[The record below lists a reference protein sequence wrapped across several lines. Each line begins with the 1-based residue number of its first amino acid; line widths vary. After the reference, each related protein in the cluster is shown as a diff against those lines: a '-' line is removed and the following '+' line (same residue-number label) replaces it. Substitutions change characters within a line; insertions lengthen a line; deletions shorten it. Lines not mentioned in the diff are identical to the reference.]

1 MEGTGLLDQTMR
13 QRRVKRV
20 GTVVQVLI
28 ALLMILL
35 IVLVYQH
42 KGGSV
47 SPVFLPFPAIILV
60 VVMCG
65 FMMNIVS
72 IIFNAAEI
80 GVVDTAGRR
89 FMVAQHG
96 MRVAR
101 ATGIIVLILF
111 IVFLLLIPYV
121 ETAISTNEHEPI
133 DLTTIKVDTFD
144 NIDDFDAEY
153 AERVLID
160 VKSGPDVHYALYYK
174 EGATG
179 TFEEK
184 NVSIVPSGTVGSI
197 PIKDY
202 PRGEYKVELFIEE
215 SGNMTESDVVYQIE
229 RHINPDLELA
239 LTWFLL
245 VIAIANIVWT
255 VVTYVLMRK
264 YEVESVGGL
273 SDLPEFENV

>member
-1 MEGTGLLDQTMR
+1 MLDQTMR

-28 ALLMILL
+28 ALLMIVL
-35 IVLVYQH
+35 IVLAYQH
-42 KGGSV
+42 KDGSI
-47 SPVFLPFPAIILV
+47 SPLFLPFPAIILV

-65 FMMNIVS
+65 FLMNVVS
-72 IIFNAAEI
+72 IIFNASEI
-80 GVVDTAGRR
+80 GVVDTAGRK

-96 MRVAR
+96 MHVAR

-121 ETAISTNEHEPI
+121 ETAISTDEREPI

-144 NIDDFDAEY
+144 NIDEFDAEY
-153 AERVLID
+153 AERVIID
-160 VKSGPDVHYALYYK
+160 VQSGPDVHYALYYK
-174 EGATG
+174 ESATN

-184 NVSIVPSGTVGSI
+184 NVSIVPSGTAGYI

-215 SGNMTESDVVYQIE
+215 SGNLTESDVIYKIE
-229 RHINPDLELA
+229 RHINPDLGLA

-245 VIAIANIVWT
+245 VIAIANIAWT
-255 VVTYVLMRK
+255 VVTYVLMRR
-264 YEVESVGGL
+264 YEVQSVGGL
-273 SDLPEFENV
+273 ADLPEFEPE

>member
-1 MEGTGLLDQTMR
+1 MLDQTMR

-28 ALLMILL
+28 VLLMIVL
-35 IVLVYQH
+35 IVLAYQH
-42 KGGSV
+42 KDGSV
-47 SPVFLPFPAIILV
+47 SPLFLPFPAIILV

-65 FMMNIVS
+65 FLMNVVS

-111 IVFLLLIPYV
+111 IVFFLLVPYV
-121 ETAISTNEHEPI
+121 ETAISTDEQEVI

-144 NIDDFDAEY
+144 NIDEFDAEY
-153 AERVLID
+153 AERVIIE
-160 VKSGPDVHYALYYK
+160 VKSGPEVHYALYYK
-174 EGATG
+174 EPATN

-184 NVSIVPSGTVGSI
+184 NVSVVPSGTACSI

-215 SGNMTESDVVYQIE
+215 TGNGTESDTVYKIE

-245 VIAIANIVWT
+245 VIAIANIAWT

-264 YEVESVGGL
+264 YEVASVGGL
-273 SDLPEFENV
+273 ADLPEFESE

>member
-1 MEGTGLLDQTMR
+1 MLEQTMR

-28 ALLMILL
+28 ALLMIAL
-35 IVLVYQH
+35 IVLAYQN
-42 KGGSV
+42 KDGSV
-47 SPVFLPFPAIILV
+47 SPLFLPFPAIILV

-65 FMMNIVS
+65 FLMNVVS

-80 GVVDTAGRR
+80 GVVDTAGRK
-89 FMVAQHG
+89 FMVSQHG

-121 ETAISTNEHEPI
+121 ETAISTDEREPI
-133 DLTTIKVDTFD
+133 DLSTIKVDTFD
-144 NIDDFDAEY
+144 NIDEFDAEY
-153 AERVLID
+153 AERVIID
-160 VKSGPDVHYALYYK
+160 VQSGPDVHYALYYK
-174 EGATG
+174 ESATN

-184 NVSIVPSGTVGSI
+184 NVSVVPSGTVGYI

-215 SGNMTESDVVYQIE
+215 SGNLTESDVIYKIE

-245 VIAIANIVWT
+245 VIAIANIAWT

-264 YEVESVGGL
+264 YETASVGGL
-273 SDLPEFENV
+273 ADLPEFESE